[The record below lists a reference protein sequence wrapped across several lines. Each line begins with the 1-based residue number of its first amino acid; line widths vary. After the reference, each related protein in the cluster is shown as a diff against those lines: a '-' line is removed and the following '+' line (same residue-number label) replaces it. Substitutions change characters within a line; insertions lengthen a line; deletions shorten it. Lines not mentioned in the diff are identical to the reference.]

1 MPQLVDG
8 VLRWDVEDLNAGR
21 CSGEQLWRRVNPEES
36 PPVPSPP
43 ADALKD
49 DIFAAYKSVGGPVYL
64 QKVAT
69 DSPSQFLKLLSRL
82 LPQAVELEVSGS
94 LNVRQL
100 SVAADRLFEVRRARG
115 LCQAYPFTTVLP
127 DGKRVVEV
135 GALSPPHLALLSGQ
149 ADVPAVPGQHF
160 VVFEKAGDRWSPV
173 EVRDAEFAVLEQ
185 ASLSVEAGREAS

>member
-1 MPQLVDG
+1 MPFEVDG
-8 VLRWDVEDLNAGR
+8 VTRWSQEDFDAGR
-21 CSGEQLWRRVNPEES
+21 CAADQVWGRVSLPDPPAPET
-36 PPVPSPP
+36 PP

-49 DIFAAYKSVGGPVYL
+49 DIFAAYKSVGGPAYL

-173 EVRDAEFAVLEQ
+173 EVRDAEFAVLP
-185 ASLSVEAGREAS
+185 VEYQEESDEK